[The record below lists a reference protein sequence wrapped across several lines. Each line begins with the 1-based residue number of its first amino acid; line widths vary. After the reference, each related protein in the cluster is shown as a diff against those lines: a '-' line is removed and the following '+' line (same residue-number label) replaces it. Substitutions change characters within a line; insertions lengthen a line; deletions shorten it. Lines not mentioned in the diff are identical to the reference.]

1 MKTNFLRLFALLL
14 TVLMLV
20 GCGEQAQDQSAGGD
34 EKTETKTATKKKVY
48 CMTGFSVLE
57 NEQERAYT
65 VTYEEEG
72 VRLEPQTL
80 SSEDRNEVYLY
91 SWDGRLLWQKQ
102 IEEDG
107 TVIYAKEYDY
117 DASGNLTEQRSIT
130 KAGKVSRM
138 VCTYNEQG
146 KLSARNHYSTD
157 GELSELETYTY
168 DAKGFLTEY
177 TRKDG
182 DGNRISRDLYTCNQ
196 AGNVTFCQYY
206 VYRNERESLLS
217 DRLYTYD
224 AAGRLLSIQWDPHY
238 EDDYLR
244 ESKYFTYDE
253 NGRMIEYRLFHQET
267 DQILTQSFQ
276 YDEAGYLVNIGTH
289 KIDHYKVFSYQE
301 QEMDADMAE
310 NARLWSTSGAIKANI
325 PVADPIHS

>member
-1 MKTNFLRLFALLL
+1 ML
-14 TVLMLV
+14 LV
-20 GCGEQAQDQSAGGD
+20 GCGEQAQNQSAGGD
-34 EKTETKTATKKKVY
+34 KEIEAKAATKTKVY

-80 SSEDRNEVYLY
+80 SSENRNEVYLY
-91 SWDGRLLWQKQ
+91 NWDGRLLWQKQ
-102 IEEDG
+102 IEQDG

-138 VCTYNEQG
+138 VCTYNELG
-146 KLSARNHYSTD
+146 RISERNHYSTD
-157 GELSELETYTY
+157 GMLSELEVYTY
-168 DAKGFLTEY
+168 DQRGFLTEY
-177 TRKDG
+177 TRTDG
-182 DGNRISRDLYTCNQ
+182 NGNRISRELYTCDQ
-196 AGNVTFCQYY
+196 DGNVTFCQYY

-217 DRLYTYD
+217 DRIYTYD
-224 AAGRLLSIQWDPHY
+224 ADGRLLSIQWDPHY

-267 DQILTQSFQ
+267 DQVLTQTFQ
-276 YDEAGYLVNIGTH
+276 YDEDGLLVNIGTH
-289 KIDHYKVFSYQE
+289 KTDHYKVFSYQE
-301 QEMDADMAE
+301 REIEEDMVE
-310 NARLWSTSGAIKANI
+310 KVRLWSTSGAIKANI
-325 PVADPIHS
+325 PTSDAIYS